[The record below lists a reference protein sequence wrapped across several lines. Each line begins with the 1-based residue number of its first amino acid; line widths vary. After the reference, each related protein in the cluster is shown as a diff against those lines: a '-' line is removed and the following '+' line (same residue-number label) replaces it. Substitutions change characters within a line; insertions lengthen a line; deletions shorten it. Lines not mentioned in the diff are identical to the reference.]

1 MKRTLQLLL
10 AFSFVAMFL
19 ISPVAAATDQGLEW
33 GIALDDEF
41 TYQMTF
47 TEEGVELFSEGLNVT
62 VIETPPTIDDPLTN
76 WTHIGNFDLNM
87 TFYNGTSIG
96 LYGLLFLG
104 LMVVGG
110 QFAVPVGNYSLLTD
124 LAMAESWWNENLT
137 LIDNALFWGVSFSAT
152 DGEVE
157 QTMMGE
163 FLKED
168 GFLSRYMIVMS
179 NSSIESGVTV
189 IRDNLPVLTTT
200 TTNTTGT
207 GFDIVG
213 FVTDNILYIGVGIGV
228 LLVLVI
234 IIKRR

>member
-47 TEEGVELFSEGLNVT
+47 TEEGVELFSEGLNIT

-76 WTHIGNFDLNM
+76 WTHIGSFDLNM

-104 LMVVGG
+104 LMIVGG

-124 LAMAESWWNENLT
+124 LAMAESWWNDNLT
-137 LIDNALFWGVSFSAT
+137 LIDNALFWGVSMSAT

-168 GFLSRYMIVMS
+168 GFLSRYSIVMS

-189 IRDNLPVLTTT
+189 IRDNLPVLTTP

-207 GFDIVG
+207 AFDIVG

>member
-76 WTHIGNFDLNM
+76 WTHIGSFDLNM

-104 LMVVGG
+104 LMTVGG
-110 QFAVPVGNYSLLTD
+110 HFAVPVGNYSLLTD
-124 LAMAESWWNENLT
+124 LAMAESWWNDNLT

-152 DGEVE
+152 AGEVE

-168 GFLSRYMIVMS
+168 GFLSRYSIVMS

-189 IRDNLPVLTTT
+189 IRDNLPVLTTP

-207 GFDIVG
+207 AFDIVG

>member
-189 IRDNLPVLTTT
+189 IRDNLPVLTTP

>member
-76 WTHIGNFDLNM
+76 WTNIGSFDLNM

-104 LMVVGG
+104 LMTVGG
-110 QFAVPVGNYSLLTD
+110 HFAVPVGNYSLLTD
-124 LAMAESWWNENLT
+124 LAMAESWWNDNLT

-152 DGEVE
+152 AGEVE

-168 GFLSRYMIVMS
+168 GFLSRYSIVMS

-189 IRDNLPVLTTT
+189 IRDNLPVLTTP

-207 GFDIVG
+207 AFDIVG